1 MGKIVPKKKFFKSSI
16 YSPKLHVG
24 SHIDNVRNSLE
35 NLIFSNERETERS
48 LLKKRIKVVVVVTIF
63 LMVIGSI
70 LSPKGTAE
78 IATFYP
84 TSCLGGWN
92 NPRNAEGE
100 PQVKSN
106 ATESDFTNENSATLP
121 ATTSADIYCGNFVG
135 TIDQYGSTTPTKILV
150 SLSWSKGGDVILEKK
165 ITGDDFASSSGEI
178 LDSTSTVDISFTL
191 ASSTDI
197 LASSTDTLASS
208 TESTT
213 TEVVSTNDA
222 SSTEVIASSTEEV
235 VVEHVTPIEETS
247 LIQQVVNIVED
258 VIQKVTGN
266 DTPSVENTPVVQPS
280 APAPENIPQPEVPPA
295 SDSAPTSFLDTVTRK
310 ITGLFF
316 KKVFAEEIPTLYE
329 SITEDVQPITE
340 ITTTTSTPEISTTEK
355 VESVQ
360 QEEVQPLIITD
371 DIVSTTIEN
380 NENIIIENVAS
391 STDNIASTTDG
402 IASTTESTSTQSII
416 DTAID
421 VLTGND
427 SSNDF
432 LEVLYTFDGV
442 IWNSLGKVDENSM
455 KYRTFEIPVT
465 ASTSWSDM
473 GQLQIKV
480 QSVQRIDAKPTVYLD
495 GIKVEVL
502 YDSPIIHE
510 HPDFTRDTIL
520 QDEIVNGIRVVR
532 IINND
537 TNEQEVWY
545 MYVEEEVATSSL
557 ETIASSTVEIGTT
570 TESVSTSTNTVTII
584 DNVTG
589 TTSVSVIEA
598 EVIIGTTTEE
608 LIDNSTTTIIK
619 ERKKNFWFKY
629 EGGVESPT
637 VEDISSFEEKKD
649 LIEME
654 EESKLDVVLDLLP
667 DLLSERIKRI
677 KGSFLGLVII
687 QVKGEKEDELWL
699 YNTETG
705 VQEKI
710 NVGSSTT
717 VSSDFPFG
725 IKGGFLFWLSQDK
738 SFIYAY
744 NPVTKVFFEK
754 EMSSFDF
761 SNGERAEI
769 YFEEIKWKVIVNN
782 ENFTFFSDETGEVF
796 SDEDSQSLNSLRQK
810 INLDDILNEEKLN
823 KLDFSVEEIKE
834 YPIIGE

>member
-100 PQVKSN
+100 SQVKSN

-197 LASSTDTLASS
+197 LASST
-208 TESTT
+208 ESTT
-213 TEVVSTNDA
+213 TEVVSTSDA

-235 VVEHVTPIEETS
+235 IVEHVTPIEETS

-280 APAPENIPQPEVPPA
+280 APAPENVPQPEAPPV
-295 SDSAPTSFLDTVTRK
+295 SDSAPTSLLDTVTRK

-329 SITEDVQPITE
+329 SITEDVQPIAE

-355 VESVQ
+355 VESVP
-360 QEEVQPLIITD
+360 QEEVQPLIVTD
-371 DIVSTTIEN
+371 DIVATTTEN
-380 NENIIIENVAS
+380 NENIITENVAS
-391 STDNIASTTDG
+391 STNNIASTTDG
-402 IASTTESTSTQSII
+402 VASTTESTSTQSII
-416 DTAID
+416 DTAIG

-502 YDSPIIHE
+502 YDSPVTHE

-520 QDEIVNGIRVVR
+520 QDEIINGIRVVR

-570 TESVSTSTNTVTII
+570 TESASTSTEDII
-584 DNVTG
+584 V
-589 TTSVSVIEA
+589 VSSSTLQQ
-598 EVIIGTTTEE
+598 EVVGSTTEE
-608 LIDNSTTTIIK
+608 TASSTGKIIK
-619 ERKKNFWFKY
+619 PILTKNKWLKF
-629 EGGVESPT
+629 EGEVVDGQDTASLVKEI
-637 VEDISSFEEKKD
+637 EGQEKKKEY
-649 LIEME
+649 I
-654 EESKLDVVLDLLP
+654 LP
-667 DLLSERIKRI
+667 DFTKDFIKKI
-677 KGSFLGLVII
+677 KGSFLSAVIV
-687 QVKGEKEDELWL
+687 QVEQEGIDGLWL
-699 YNTETG
+699 FDIENNT
-705 VQEKI
+705 QEKLDI
-710 NVGSSTT
+710 LGKTT
-717 VSSDFPFG
+717 FSKNYPFG
-725 IKGGFLFWLSQDK
+725 IKGNTVFWLSEDERVVYKYDVTTKSVEQKEIPTYDK
-738 SFIYAY
+738 
-744 NPVTKVFFEK
+744 E
-754 EMSSFDF
+754 
-761 SNGERAEI
+761 NGERGEVV
-769 YFEEIKWKVIVNN
+769 FENSPWKVIIGADDFAFYS
-782 ENFTFFSDETGEVF
+782 EQTGEVF
-796 SDEDSQSLNSLRQK
+796 SD
-810 INLDDILNEEKLN
+810 DDLTAGEAFRIKEKLDTLLTKD
-823 KLDFSVEEIKE
+823 KLEELKF
-834 YPIIGE
+834 IITEQPQE